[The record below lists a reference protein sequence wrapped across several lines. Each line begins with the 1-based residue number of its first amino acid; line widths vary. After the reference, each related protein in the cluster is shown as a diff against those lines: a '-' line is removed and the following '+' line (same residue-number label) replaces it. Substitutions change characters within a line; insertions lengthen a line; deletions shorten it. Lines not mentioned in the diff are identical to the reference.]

1 MFNFLKDEEKNNF
14 TKNFNLQIYLL
25 FLFYT
30 ILDLN
35 SLDNKYSSEIEEINN
50 KINLIN
56 EKLNSLEKQN
66 KKTKTKE

>member
-56 EKLNSLEKQN
+56 GKLNSLEKQN